1 MLNGGCWIFLSHAS
15 RDIDL
20 VRRVRNEFEKYGQ
33 NPLAFHLRCLDEEY
47 PRKEEELW
55 DLIYREIDAREW
67 FVYCKSPRSENSDN
81 VLRERQYIERSGK
94 NKIWMLDMT
103 ESWDAIATKIHKICA
118 DLEVF
123 ISYTHQDRQAAEVL
137 QRVLIDKDYSV
148 WTPYDNLNIGDDWGV
163 QIGNAINQCAEQGF
177 YVLIVSEDSL
187 KSEFVEK
194 ELEYATNQGA
204 WIIPIVIGDVILP
217 KWLENWL
224 GQYFRVPEKPS
235 KTDFEKVMAMIDA
248 VMLKKIH
255 SISQG

>member
-67 FVYCKSPRSENSDN
+67 FVYFKSPRSENSDN